1 MNNSSKGQVYR
12 IFKQNFGMEHYL
24 KTLSPKKNKMDI
36 CKIPHCKSSLTS
48 GNWEMAWRVY
58 K

>member
-12 IFKQNFGMEHYL
+12 IFKQNFGMEYYL
-24 KTLSPKKNKMDI
+24 KTLYPKNKKDI
-36 CKIPHCKSSLTS
+36 CKIPRCKSSFTS
-48 GNWEMAWRVY
+48 GKWEMAWKVF